1 MQFTALIV
9 LLLASAAQ
17 AEVLSLTEANF
28 AQETAGK
35 TVFIKFF
42 APWCGHCQALAP
54 TWERL
59 AEDWV
64 GHEVGLVAEVD
75 CTVAESLCEDFQVQG
90 YPTLFYGDP
99 LAPETYA
106 GDLEYEALS
115 EFAKENIAK
124 PICSVH
130 KTEFCSDEEKLVIAE
145 LEGLSLT
152 DVTAKLNEIEKAA
165 ADEQAILMNKFKSF
179 RQSTKKRWLLT
190 QLKSTR
196 FKPRTTSS
204 S

>member
-1 MQFTALIV
+1 M
-9 LLLASAAQ
+9 
-17 AEVLSLTEANF
+17 
-28 AQETAGK
+28 
-35 TVFIKFF
+35 
-42 APWCGHCQALAP
+42 AP

-106 GDLEYEALS
+106 GDLEYEALA

-130 KTEFCSDEEKLVIAE
+130 KTEFCSDEEKLVISE

-165 ADEQAILMNKFKSF
+165 ADEQAVFDEQVQKLQAEYEKAMAAYTAKIDEIQTKNNFKFVKAVVNKKEGEAGSDVRDEF
-179 RQSTKKRWLLT
+179 
-190 QLKSTR
+190 
-196 FKPRTTSS
+196 
-204 S
+204 